1 MTSSETMTFHCLHC
15 VCVYLSLQ
23 FLRNLSL
30 AFRLADEALGISPL
44 LEVEDL
50 VTMARPDKLSVMT
63 YLAQFY
69 HALAL
74 EQPDT
79 RTASESDS
87 GISSARSSLTS
98 SSRSLSLYIC
108 HFSIRLCF
116 KSILSEKQRKMMF

>member
-1 MTSSETMTFHCLHC
+1 MF
-15 VCVYLSLQ
+15 VYLPLK

-30 AFRLADEALGISPL
+30 AFRLAQESLGISPL

-50 VTMARPDKLSVMT
+50 VTSPRPDKLSVMT

-79 RTASESDS
+79 KAASESDS

-98 SSRSLSLYIC
+98 SSRSLSLVVTISLKRSFNSYFTFHLKIVTC
-108 HFSIRLCF
+108 QSKFL
-116 KSILSEKQRKMMF
+116 

>member
-1 MTSSETMTFHCLHC
+1 MTFHCLSC
-15 VCVYLSLQ
+15 VCIFRYLPLEI
-23 FLRNLSL
+23 LRNLSL

-50 VTMARPDKLSVMT
+50 VTMARPDTLSVMT

-79 RTASESDS
+79 RAASESDS

-98 SSRSLSLYIC
+98 SSRSLSLDNGHC
-108 HFSIRLCF
+108 HL
-116 KSILSEKQRKMMF
+116 MMVTVT